1 MDKLTLDVE
10 TAAMALGDGD
20 LLDCYDTCN
29 AFGRICR
36 GNCPP
41 QPRCTQAGGPA
52 RAAAGLTPAEQ
63 ASELLQAWVTLL
75 QTVREQGTATPEQQT
90 EYRDLWEALR
100 AIVGTDPR
108 TFWAQAIVDS
118 GPTVEAAYTYA
129 APERRLPFV
138 AFQRFERVE
147 VTTVNDLGRI
157 SFRTNVTEVN
167 RTTRGIMEPFGQFQ
181 LFPPAPEMRC
191 APAACNPEVTCRSW
205 RLEAYAYD
213 PVSRRLGRALGFERT
228 GRFGGTSL
236 IRGDFAIFGMTFGDL
251 ADVAPDDAD
260 GDGLPDLAE
269 EVFGTELAH
278 PDSDRDG
285 ILDGAE
291 VEQGLDPLDGR
302 PSALGVIGSVP
313 LPGEAVDVAAFNDRV
328 LVALREGGVGVVE
341 VGSGRLGVLAAQLTV
356 PGEALN
362 VALNQDFGVAG
373 GTFPGALVFD
383 PRTPVQTVRRLDF
396 GARVTVTAA
405 WVEASQG
412 WFALSNGE
420 LRLVDLATG
429 TELDRTLLTGA
440 IHDLAAEAGVIVG
453 VTAHELLTFRQ
464 EAGAIV
470 PLGRTSLGLDS
481 PDPVI
486 GRRRVTV
493 GGGVAFVADLVG
505 FGRFRFDD
513 PTRPEKLSN
522 SRRYGPVS
530 FKQILPNGSGAG
542 LAIVGGSPV
551 PPITPAGHNV
561 QAFDL
566 SDPAVNDAARDI
578 YPTPGVAQ
586 AGSLYHNF
594 AYVADGRAGLQIVNY
609 LPGDTGTN
617 PPSITLRTGQAE
629 GRAEAGQ
636 PLRLQASVSDDVQV
650 RRVEFYLDGARLAA
664 DGNFPFEVTF
674 TAPPRTAER
683 TVIRVRAKAT
693 DTAGNE
699 TLSDEIS
706 LELVPDATPPR
717 VVRSVPGVGA
727 LLPALSS
734 VLVFF
739 NEAILPDSVTETTV
753 QLLAA
758 GADGQVG
765 TADDLAMPNLG
776 RVLREEP
783 PSLAVTTATPL
794 VPGRYRLRLA
804 PPLAD
809 LAGNPL
815 AAAETV
821 DLVVFD
827 PTVDT
832 DGDGLP
838 DDVERLL
845 GLDPLKA
852 DTDGNGVPDGAEDPD
867 RDGLTSAFEIAF
879 GTDPRRADS
888 DGDGLNDGD
897 EDVDRD
903 GLSARRELAAGTDP
917 LRADSDGDGWPD
929 EGEVT
934 GGSDPLN
941 PLSQPFVGALGLPPV
956 ELVAPAAVFGPGSA
970 FGPTLAHPPVEII
983 APAAVFGEG
992 SAFGPTLANPPV
1004 EVLAPAA
1011 VFGPGS
1017 AFGPTLAN
1025 PPAEVIA
1032 PAAVFGPGSA
1042 FGPTLANPPAEVIAP
1057 AAVFGA
1063 GSAFGPTLAQ
1073 PPVEILAPA
1082 ARFGPGGDF
1091 GPVLAQPPATVEFLT
1106 Q

>member
-1 MDKLTLDVE
+1 
-10 TAAMALGDGD
+10 
-20 LLDCYDTCN
+20 
-29 AFGRICR
+29 
-36 GNCPP
+36 
-41 QPRCTQAGGPA
+41 
-52 RAAAGLTPAEQ
+52 
-63 ASELLQAWVTLL
+63 
-75 QTVREQGTATPEQQT
+75 
-90 EYRDLWEALR
+90 
-100 AIVGTDPR
+100 
-108 TFWAQAIVDS
+108 
-118 GPTVEAAYTYA
+118 
-129 APERRLPFV
+129 
-138 AFQRFERVE
+138 
-147 VTTVNDLGRI
+147 
-157 SFRTNVTEVN
+157 
-167 RTTRGIMEPFGQFQ
+167 
-181 LFPPAPEMRC
+181 
-191 APAACNPEVTCRSW
+191 
-205 RLEAYAYD
+205 
-213 PVSRRLGRALGFERT
+213 
-228 GRFGGTSL
+228 
-236 IRGDFAIFGMTFGDL
+236 
-251 ADVAPDDAD
+251 
-260 GDGLPDLAE
+260 
-269 EVFGTELAH
+269 
-278 PDSDRDG
+278 
-285 ILDGAE
+285 
-291 VEQGLDPLDGR
+291 
-302 PSALGVIGSVP
+302 
-313 LPGEAVDVAAFNDRV
+313 
-328 LVALREGGVGVVE
+328 
-341 VGSGRLGVLAAQLTV
+341 
-356 PGEALN
+356 
-362 VALNQDFGVAG
+362 
-373 GTFPGALVFD
+373 
-383 PRTPVQTVRRLDF
+383 
-396 GARVTVTAA
+396 
-405 WVEASQG
+405 
-412 WFALSNGE
+412 
-420 LRLVDLATG
+420 
-429 TELDRTLLTGA
+429 
-440 IHDLAAEAGVIVG
+440 
-453 VTAHELLTFRQ
+453 
-464 EAGAIV
+464 
-470 PLGRTSLGLDS
+470 
-481 PDPVI
+481 
-486 GRRRVTV
+486 
-493 GGGVAFVADLVG
+493 
-505 FGRFRFDD
+505 
-513 PTRPEKLSN
+513 
-522 SRRYGPVS
+522 
-530 FKQILPNGSGAG
+530 
-542 LAIVGGSPV
+542 
-551 PPITPAGHNV
+551 
-561 QAFDL
+561 
-566 SDPAVNDAARDI
+566 
-578 YPTPGVAQ
+578 
-586 AGSLYHNF
+586 
-594 AYVADGRAGLQIVNY
+594 
-609 LPGDTGTN
+609 
-617 PPSITLRTGQAE
+617 
-629 GRAEAGQ
+629 
-636 PLRLQASVSDDVQV
+636 VQV

-683 TVIRVRAKAT
+683 TVIRLRAKAT

-717 VVRSVPGVGA
+717 VVRSVPGAGA
-727 LLPALSS
+727 LLPTLSS

-815 AAAETV
+815 AAAVTV

-827 PTVDT
+827 PAADT

-845 GLDPLKA
+845 GLDPRKA
-852 DTDGNGVPDGAEDPD
+852 DTNGNGVPDGAEDPD

-879 GTDPRRADS
+879 GTDPRRVDS
-888 DGDGLNDGD
+888 DGDGVNDGD

-903 GLSARRELAAGTDP
+903 GLSVRRELAAGTDP

-1042 FGPTLANPPAEVIAP
+1042 FGPTLANPPVEV
-1057 AAVFGA
+1057 
-1063 GSAFGPTLAQ
+1063 
-1073 PPVEILAPA
+1073 LAPA

-1091 GPVLAQPPATVEFLT
+1091 GPVLAQPPATVEFLN